1 MIKVKKSYSLYL
13 IKLVW
18 KKAKSIYGYIIAQI
32 IISTAQNVLGILFI
46 NSLITTLSENNIN
59 KAIWIAVLMCL
70 SAFLLSQAD
79 SFIQRKKS
87 LKSGMFN
94 TEIKS
99 MLVDSMINVSYEK
112 YENYEFREKY
122 DFALK
127 CVSSGN
133 IENIVNAIS
142 SFIIGIS
149 SITALISIIS
159 LIEWWLWIIII
170 VSAVINV
177 ICNAYRSKLNF
188 ENQEE
193 MNDTDMKMVYSRD
206 RLTWKSFA
214 KEVRLFN
221 MFDFVS
227 EKVKKYIG
235 ELSAIQSRQARKT
248 LKTQWWSFLFNGIQT
263 FAVYIFVSYKCFVGE
278 YSIAEYSVTILSI
291 LSISQLISGIAGSV
305 LSIKDNSRYIMYFI
319 DFIESAKREG
329 GTLKAPEYDEST
341 QIVFDD
347 VAFKYEG
354 RDDYALNNVNASFK
368 KGKKY
373 ALVGANGSGKTT
385 FTNLLMGLFTPTS
398 GKITLG
404 DIDVKDIDKASYA
417 KLFSPVF
424 QDFNIYAYTVAENIS
439 MDSETDNDAAIK
451 LLKRLSFDKIDNDDM
466 NKYVS
471 KEYSDEGVEFSGGE
485 MQKIAIA
492 RALNKAA
499 PIVILDEPSSALS
512 PQSEVLLYR
521 MIDEILDNKT
531 VFYIS
536 HRLASCILCDEIL
549 VFDNGNIVERG
560 THEELMNAGQLYCRM
575 FNAQKSLYVE

>member
-1 MIKVKKSYSLYL
+1 MTKVKKSYSLYL

-193 MNDTDMKMVYSRD
+193 MNDTDMKMVY
-206 RLTWKSFA
+206 
-214 KEVRLFN
+214 
-221 MFDFVS
+221 
-227 EKVKKYIG
+227 
-235 ELSAIQSRQARKT
+235 
-248 LKTQWWSFLFNGIQT
+248 
-263 FAVYIFVSYKCFVGE
+263 
-278 YSIAEYSVTILSI
+278 
-291 LSISQLISGIAGSV
+291 
-305 LSIKDNSRYIMYFI
+305 
-319 DFIESAKREG
+319 
-329 GTLKAPEYDEST
+329 
-341 QIVFDD
+341 
-347 VAFKYEG
+347 
-354 RDDYALNNVNASFK
+354 
-368 KGKKY
+368 
-373 ALVGANGSGKTT
+373 
-385 FTNLLMGLFTPTS
+385 
-398 GKITLG
+398 
-404 DIDVKDIDKASYA
+404 
-417 KLFSPVF
+417 
-424 QDFNIYAYTVAENIS
+424 
-439 MDSETDNDAAIK
+439 
-451 LLKRLSFDKIDNDDM
+451 
-466 NKYVS
+466 
-471 KEYSDEGVEFSGGE
+471 
-485 MQKIAIA
+485 
-492 RALNKAA
+492 
-499 PIVILDEPSSALS
+499 
-512 PQSEVLLYR
+512 
-521 MIDEILDNKT
+521 
-531 VFYIS
+531 
-536 HRLASCILCDEIL
+536 
-549 VFDNGNIVERG
+549 
-560 THEELMNAGQLYCRM
+560 
-575 FNAQKSLYVE
+575 